1 MIAVA
6 RFDPEFAHRLLS
18 KARTC
23 FGSLDGVRCFV
34 APGRVNLIGEHT
46 DYNQGF
52 VLPAALELALVALI
66 APRADDRAMV
76 TSIDTGPDDEF
87 GLDSIIALPNREWT
101 NYVRGV
107 VLALQNRGAEIGG
120 FSMVVGS
127 TIPVGSGLSSSAALE
142 VATAYGLSQLY
153 GPALPRTDLA
163 LLCQRVENEF
173 VGVNCGIMDQ
183 FVVANAAEGHAL
195 FLDCRSLAT
204 DQVPIPNDLALIVCD
219 TRHPRTL
226 AASAYNRRR
235 SECEAAV
242 RAIAVEAP
250 SVVALRDADM
260 DLLDRARPRMSD
272 TVYRR
277 ARHVITENQRVL
289 DSVRALRQGDAATFG
304 RLMNASHE
312 SLRDDYEVTCE
323 QLDTMVAIC
332 REVEGVLG
340 SRMTGAG
347 FGGCTVTL
355 ARADA
360 VERVREAVLE
370 RYPVQPEGPALVY
383 LSRATAG
390 VREEDTKE
398 LLGL

>member
-1 MIAVA
+1 MHGALWYNPQDSSEGMIAVA

-370 RYPVQPEGPALVY
+370 RYPRSA
-383 LSRATAG
+383 
-390 VREEDTKE
+390 
-398 LLGL
+398 